1 MRGRPSFTENQFNVA
16 LWCFKTRIMKTLLQ
30 LITILF
36 VTSSYGQLTTTF
48 RINYDQALLDLPGN
62 AVESLTTD
70 QYVFAG
76 TNTSFIPIY
85 GTVTELDS
93 NGDLVW
99 SKSYSDGSI
108 GFQLS
113 DIKKD
118 QSSNEYYV
126 CGGSES
132 NAGVFMRLDAAGNVV
147 VSTKF
152 EINEADGAYLNRII
166 KTSDGGYLAAGYV
179 TGHDPDGAGPE
190 TYFAPITYTD
200 NNGDSQTDIIGSPL
214 LVKFDPSGNHVW
226 HHVTRY
232 YTTVAKNPGDRIYND
247 ASFRDVVETADGYIA
262 VGQYD
267 VNQHRSAQNSDGDD
281 ATPTDALIFKTD
293 LSGNIVYHRQV
304 DNPSTS
310 TGQSSKFLSAI
321 NKTSV
326 GDPIAAG
333 GDDGEELVMKYG
345 PTGGFSLTFSEKAE
359 YSGGFLGT
367 DPVDV
372 SQIYEVN
379 GGTDLVTMGMY
390 VRPFAFEFSN
400 SLHRM
405 NASANST
412 VWAKKYTFGLA
423 TILPRGQQTSDGGY
437 IMTSTTS
444 GASWDYQVIKTDLN
458 GDTPLA
464 DCPPGTFSPSHS
476 GGPTTIGTP
485 NFNAFSG
492 TPAPNGLAVAEG
504 NISPTQNV
512 DCRTIEC
519 TPPPLATTVTATPAT
534 ICAGQSST
542 ITASGPGTNVSYN
555 VYDAASGGT
564 NLGGI
569 PLSVSPTTTTTYYVE
584 TVDNSDP
591 SCVSTSRV
599 PVTVT
604 VNSVPTANPASNSPL
619 CVGDNLNL
627 TTDNVAGAT
636 YSWTGPNGFS
646 SSAEDPT
653 INNVSL
659 AADGT
664 YSLTVTANGCSNG
677 PVTTD
682 VTVNNTPT
690 ASAGAVSTTVCEGED
705 IELTANTVAGGTY
718 SWTGPNGFTSSSE
731 DPVISNATGA
741 ADGTYSL
748 TISIGSCPSSISTVD
763 VTVDPTP
770 TATAGA
776 LTTTICEGDD
786 IELTANTVS
795 GGTYSW
801 TGPNGFTSSI
811 EDPVINGATINA
823 DGTYSL
829 TITQGGCPSTV
840 STVDVTVDPTPTATA
855 DAIST
860 TICSGEDIELTG
872 NAVTGGT
879 YSWTGP
885 NGFTSSDQNPT
896 ISGAGTNADGTYS
909 LTISIG
915 SCPSNTA
922 TVDVT
927 VNPTPTVSAGASATA
942 ICEGDDIE
950 LNSTSVPGGTYS
962 WTGPNGFS
970 SGNQNPTINNATPAE
985 DGTYSLTVTVS
996 GCPSPASTVDV
1007 TVNPS
1012 PTAIPGA
1019 VNTTVCSGQDIE
1031 LTANT
1036 IAGGAYSWTGPS
1048 GFTSSDQNPIINGV
1062 GLSADGTYSLTITV
1076 GSCSSTTETID
1087 VTVNE
1092 TPSIS
1097 ANANSTSVCE
1107 GDDIE
1112 LTAGTFTGA
1121 TYDWT
1126 GPNGYTSS
1134 DQNPIISGA
1143 TPSEAGTY
1151 SLEVTA
1157 NGCTSAGSDVTIT
1170 VNTPASLNV
1179 SGTDI
1184 SCNGLTDGEATV
1196 TPSGT
1201 GPYSYSWSPGTA
1213 TGQTATG
1220 LSDGTYTV
1228 EVTDG
1233 NGCLSSETVTITE
1246 PSPVSLTTSAT
1257 ASQCSID
1264 DGTATVSAT
1273 GGEGTYTY
1281 DWTPSG
1287 QNTATA
1293 TGVGPGIYDV
1303 EVTDGNGCTQTASV
1317 TVPSLNGPTVTV
1329 IDQVDVSCFGA
1340 NDGSAEVEAT
1350 GGTPGYTYN
1359 WSPSGGTQAQE
1370 TGLGPGTYT
1379 IEVTDAGGCTAIE
1392 TVTINEP
1399 NALQVTETVNNID
1412 CGTSDGSI
1420 TVNATGG
1427 NPNYTYSWTPN
1438 VGNTASVSNLPAGT
1452 YDLTVTDANGCTVN
1466 ASYTVS
1472 TTGVLPV
1479 DITPVGATIDAGES
1493 VDLDVIVG
1501 TNVSNESY
1509 SWTPS
1514 NGLSCTNC
1522 PNPTASPDS
1531 TTTYYVTVTTADGC
1545 SSMDSIVIAVKQACP
1560 EIYVPTVFSPNN
1572 DKNNDTYCI
1581 YGGCISA
1588 FTLDIYNRWG
1598 ELIFTTNDP
1607 EQCWDGTYKG
1617 DPVNTG
1623 VYVYKLNIT
1632 RTDGEV
1638 VQQSGNVNL
1647 VR

>member
-1 MRGRPSFTENQFNVA
+1 
-16 LWCFKTRIMKTLLQ
+16 MKTLL
-30 LITILF
+30 LVLTTL
-36 VTSSYGQLTTTF
+36 VATSSFSQLSTTF

-62 AVESLTTD
+62 AVESLTTN

-76 TNTSFIPIY
+76 SNVTFIPIY
-85 GTVTELDS
+85 GTVTELDA

-99 SKSYSDGSI
+99 SKSYSDGSF
-108 GFQLS
+108 GFQIN

-118 QSSNEYYV
+118 QSSSEYYV

-132 NAGVFMRLDAAGNVV
+132 NAGVFMRLDATGNVV
-147 VSTKF
+147 VSTRF
-152 EINEADGAYLNRII
+152 QIAEADGAYLNRVI

-190 TYFAPITYTD
+190 TEFAPITYTD
-200 NNGDSQTDIIGSPL
+200 NNGDSQTEVIGSPL
-214 LVKFDPSGNHVW
+214 LVKFDASGNHVW

-247 ASFRDVVETADGYIA
+247 ASFRDVVETSDGFIA

-304 DNPSTS
+304 DNPNTS
-310 TGQSSKFLSAI
+310 TGQNSKFLSAI

-333 GDDGEELVMKYG
+333 GDNGDELVMKYG
-345 PTGGFSLTFSEKAE
+345 ATGAFSLTFSQTAE
-359 YSGGFLGT
+359 YSGSFFGS

-390 VRPFAFEFSN
+390 IRPFAFEFSN

-458 GDTPLA
+458 GDTPLV

-485 NFNAFSG
+485 NYNAFSG
-492 TPAPNGLAVAEG
+492 TVGASGLTVAVG
-504 NISPTQNV
+504 NINPAQNV
-512 DCRTIEC
+512 VCRTIEC
-519 TPPPLATTVTATPAT
+519 TPPPIATTVTATPAT

-555 VYDAASGGT
+555 VYDAATGGT
-564 NLGGI
+564 NLGGT
-569 PLSVSPTTTTTYYVE
+569 PLSVSPGTTTTYYVE

-591 SCVSTSRV
+591 SCVSTTRV
-599 PVTVT
+599 AVTVT
-604 VNSVPTANPASNSPL
+604 VNPIPTANPASNSPL

-627 TTDNVAGAT
+627 TTDNVPGA
-636 YSWTGPNGFS
+636 
-646 SSAEDPT
+646 
-653 INNVSL
+653 
-659 AADGT
+659 
-664 YSLTVTANGCSNG
+664 
-677 PVTTD
+677 
-682 VTVNNTPT
+682 
-690 ASAGAVSTTVCEGED
+690 
-705 IELTANTVAGGTY
+705 TY

-731 DPVISNATGA
+731 DPTINGVTLAADGTYSLTVTAAGCSNGPVTTDVVVNNTPTATAGAVSTTVCEGDDIELTGNTVGGATYSWTGPNGFTSSSEDPTISGATGA

-748 TISIGSCPSSISTVD
+748 TITIGSCVSNIATVD

-776 LTTTICEGDD
+776 LATTICEGDD
-786 IELTANTVS
+786 IELTGNTVGGATYS
-795 GGTYSW
+795 WTGPNGFTSSVEDPTISGATAAADGTYSLTITQGACSSTVSTVDVTVNPTPTATANAVSTTICSGDDIELTGNTVGGATYSWTGPNGFTSSSQNPTINGAGTNADGTYNLTISVGSCSSNVATVDITVNPTPTASAGAAATAICEGDDIELNSTAVPGGTYSW
-801 TGPNGFTSSI
+801 TGPNGFTSGNQN
-811 EDPVINGATINA
+811 PTINNATAAA

-829 TITQGGCPSTV
+829 TVTVNGCTSTS
-840 STVDVTVDPTPTATA
+840 STVDVTVNPSPTATPG
-855 DAIST
+855 AINT
-860 TICSGEDIELTG
+860 TICSGDDIELTA
-872 NAVTGGT
+872 NTVGGAT

-896 ISGAGTNADGTYS
+896 INGAG
-909 LTISIG
+909 
-915 SCPSNTA
+915 
-922 TVDVT
+922 
-927 VNPTPTVSAGASATA
+927 VN
-942 ICEGDDIE
+942 
-950 LNSTSVPGGTYS
+950 
-962 WTGPNGFS
+962 
-970 SGNQNPTINNATPAE
+970 
-985 DGTYSLTVTVS
+985 
-996 GCPSPASTVDV
+996 
-1007 TVNPS
+1007 
-1012 PTAIPGA
+1012 
-1019 VNTTVCSGQDIE
+1019 
-1031 LTANT
+1031 
-1036 IAGGAYSWTGPS
+1036 
-1048 GFTSSDQNPIINGV
+1048 
-1062 GLSADGTYSLTITV
+1062 ADGTYSLTITV
-1076 GSCSSTTETID
+1076 GSCSSSTETVD

-1092 TPSIS
+1092 TPAIS
-1097 ANANSTSVCE
+1097 ANAVSTDVRE

-1112 LTAGTFTGA
+1112 LNSGTLAGA
-1121 TYDWT
+1121 TYSWT
-1126 GPNGYTSS
+1126 GPNGFTSS
-1134 DQNPIISGA
+1134 DQNPTIIGA
-1143 TPSEAGTY
+1143 TPAEDGTY
-1151 SLEVTA
+1151 SLVVTA
-1157 NGCTSAGSDVTIT
+1157 NGCSSASSDVTIT
-1170 VNTPASLNV
+1170 VNAPASLTI

-1196 TPSGT
+1196 TPTGN
-1201 GPYSYSWSPGTA
+1201 GPYSYSWSPGSA

-1220 LSDGTYTV
+1220 LADGTYTV
-1228 EVTDG
+1228 DVTDG
-1233 NGCLSSETVTITE
+1233 NGCVSSETVTITE
-1246 PSPVSLTTSAT
+1246 PTAIALTTSAT
-1257 ASQCSID
+1257 ASQCTVD

-1287 QNTATA
+1287 QTTATA
-1293 TGVGPGIYDV
+1293 TGIGAGIYDV
-1303 EVTDGNGCTQTASV
+1303 EVTDGNGCSETVSV

-1329 IDQVDVSCFGA
+1329 IDEQDVSCFGA
-1340 NDGSAEVEAT
+1340 NDGSAEVSVS
-1350 GGTPGYTYN
+1350 GGTPNYTYD
-1359 WSPSGGTQAQE
+1359 WSPSGGNQAQE
-1370 TGLGPGTYT
+1370 TGLSPGTYT
-1379 IEVTDAGGCTAIE
+1379 IEVTDDAGCSAIE
-1392 TVTINEP
+1392 TVEITEP
-1399 NALQVTETVNNID
+1399 DAIQVTEIIGDTD
-1412 CGTSDGSI
+1412 CGTSNGSI
-1420 TVNATGG
+1420 TVNASGG
-1427 NPNYTYSWTPN
+1427 TPNYTYSWTPN
-1438 VGNTASVSNLPAGT
+1438 VGNTASISNLSAGT
-1452 YDLTVTDANGCTVN
+1452 YALTITDNNGCSVSS
-1466 ASYTVS
+1466 SYTIS

-1479 DITPVGATIDAGES
+1479 DITPPTATIDAGES

-1501 TNVSNESY
+1501 AGVSNENY
-1509 SWTPS
+1509 SWSPS
-1514 NGLSCTNC
+1514 NGLSCTTC
-1522 PNPTASPDS
+1522 PDPIASPDS

-1545 SSMDSIVIAVKQACP
+1545 SSTDSVVIVVKQACP

-1572 DKNNDTYCI
+1572 DGNNDMYCI
-1581 YGGCISA
+1581 YGGCIDV
-1588 FTLDIYNRWG
+1588 FTLEIYNRWG

-1607 EQCWDGTYKG
+1607 EQCWDGSYKG

-1623 VYVYKLNIT
+1623 AYVYKLNLT
-1632 RTDGEV
+1632 RTDGDV
-1638 VQQSGNVNL
+1638 IQQTGNVNV